1 VAAPDRRVVLVTG
14 DGAHQVTAQEIS
26 QFGRRGLQPIIFV
39 LNNSGYLIE
48 RLLCKDPAIAYNDI
62 APWNYSELPNVL
74 GCSGWFTA
82 RVDTCGKLDEALN
95 KASRAKN
102 GAYIEVVTDPYA
114 ASPLALKLHES
125 LQSLCES

>member
-1 VAAPDRRVVLVTG
+1 MGLFRV
-14 DGAHQVTAQEIS
+14 S
-26 QFGRRGLQPIIFV
+26 
-39 LNNSGYLIE
+39 
-48 RLLCKDPAIAYNDI
+48 
-62 APWNYSELPNVL
+62 
-74 GCSGWFTA
+74 
-82 RVDTCGKLDEALN
+82 LDEALN